1 MGGPATQYRDALR
14 EVLGMTKS
22 TSAQY
27 LTGAIQTTVS
37 TQPIELY
44 SIVLA
49 STATVAVDLR
59 FDDVSATGLGTG
71 AKLTLH
77 TVPVGIWAMT
87 FDRPIGF
94 DKGFVINYSASGAAN
109 IDCNIVY
116 SPRPDA
122 FARALS

>member
-1 MGGPATQYRDALR
+1 MSGPATQFRDAIR
-14 EVLGMTKS
+14 EVLGLTKS
-22 TSAQY
+22 TSANY

-44 SIVLA
+44 SILLA
-49 STATVAVDLR
+49 ASATVAVDLR

-71 AKLTLH
+71 SKLTLH
-77 TVPVGIWAMT
+77 TVPVGIWGLT

-116 SPRPDA
+116 SPRPDP
-122 FARALS
+122 FARALF